1 MSVRKGRGGAGRR
14 ISDLLA
20 GTVPADLI
28 PLVPDRFEVI
38 GDIAV
43 ISIPPELL
51 PYRAE
56 IADSLMKTR
65 RSIRTVLRRISH
77 RDGLHRV
84 ALYEP
89 VTGSGTTTRY
99 REFGF
104 VYRVD
109 LAQAFCSTRLA
120 GERRRIAIQ
129 IRPGER
135 VFIPYAGYG
144 PFVIPAAAQG
154 AEVVALEINP
164 TACRLLAENLRTNH
178 LEQSVLVIRGDAWKC
193 RIRPGTTDRAI
204 IPSPYGSDRIPGPA
218 AEAVRPGGWIHLY
231 TLQPAREAEQV
242 REELLNAGYRVARYH
257 RCGNVA
263 PGISRWVYDLQKPP
277 EI

>member
-1 MSVRKGRGGAGRR
+1 M
-14 ISDLLA
+14 
-20 GTVPADLI
+20 
-28 PLVPDRFEVI
+28 
-38 GDIAV
+38 
-43 ISIPPELL
+43 
-51 PYRAE
+51 
-56 IADSLMKTR
+56 
-65 RSIRTVLRRISH
+65 
-77 RDGLHRV
+77 
-84 ALYEP
+84 
-89 VTGSGTTTRY
+89 TGSGTTTRY

-120 GERRRIAIQ
+120 GERRRIALQ

-231 TLQPAREAEQV
+231 TFQPAREAEQV